1 MDSGRTD
8 GQSGTKT
15 RLAQVEWPTVALIA
29 AVHAAW
35 LWAGAWLWPQA
46 PVIAVI
52 VLGFAI
58 ALHSSLIHECL
69 HGHPTRNAGINELL
83 VSLPLGLIWPYRR
96 YKTMHLR
103 HHFDERLTDPYDDPE
118 SYYRAL
124 MDHERLPGWFQA
136 VLRVNN
142 SLVGRMLL
150 NPLIGSL
157 GLILSDAKAIG
168 AGDRTILDAWLRHL
182 AGALPVIL
190 VVTLLFGMPLWLY
203 LLGPAWIGQSII
215 AVRTFAEHRW
225 ADDPNGRTIIVER
238 SPLSFFFLNNNLHIV
253 HHRLPTA
260 AWYRLPGLFRE
271 KRAEWIAMTGGYVY
285 PNYRAIFAEWAFK
298 AKEPVVHPVLRRDRA
313 E

>member
-1 MDSGRTD
+1 MDSGWID
-8 GQSGTKT
+8 GQKGARS
-15 RLAQVEWPTVALIA
+15 RLAQVEWPTVALIL
-29 AVHAAW
+29 AVHAVW
-35 LWAGAWLWPQA
+35 LWAGLWLWPAA

-69 HGHPTRNAGINELL
+69 HGHPTRSGAINELL

-96 YKTMHLR
+96 YKAMHLR

-124 MDHERLPGWFQA
+124 MDHERLPAWFQA

-142 SLVGRMLL
+142 TLVGRMVL

-168 AGDRTILDAWLRHL
+168 AGDRTILDAWVRHL
-182 AGALPVIL
+182 AGAVPVML

-203 LLGPAWIGQSII
+203 LFGPAWIGQSII

-285 PNYRAIFAEWAFK
+285 PNYRSIFAEWAFK